1 MFAVGINLRP
11 EAFKKV
17 FMSPKVMHR
26 PLNGGIMSGKQALS
40 SCVNHYQ
47 YCTLALMSF

>member
-17 FMSPKVMHR
+17 FMSPKVVAR
-26 PLNGGIMSGKQALS
+26 PWPPIFMLIPFTFAALLKRPS
-40 SCVNHYQ
+40 TDQN
-47 YCTLALMSF
+47 L